1 MIKVNVKI
9 NNKSWREKI
18 NSPNKYFKKKL
29 KKIYSIVKFFH
40 NKNVSFSILLTNAI
54 NIKKLNKEFRN
65 QNKPTDVLSF
75 PYFTLKSLKS
85 NKLKNFYLGDVA
97 ICYEVIKTRSQK
109 KNFILEFDKAWI
121 HGLLHLIGYDHIKNK
136 DYNKMSK
143 MEKKILNS
151 IY

>member
-9 NNKSWREKI
+9 NNKSWRKKI